1 MIVHTYEYDIS
12 YIPAMPVVELVVG
25 KASSAPVLS
34 LKALVDSGSDGTIP
48 LEHLKQ
54 IGVLK
59 FQKTPMRTITGQRA
73 QVDLYLISIQIGSF
87 QRDKLA
93 VAGDPQLNE
102 ADHQDVLNHLIVT
115 LDGLATQSRSPIDQ
129 SSDRSK
135 VTGSR

>member
-25 KASSAPVLS
+25 KASSVPVLS
-34 LKALVDSGSDGTIP
+34 LKALVDSGSDGTIIP

-54 IGVLK
+54 IGARK
-59 FQKTPMRTITGQRA
+59 FQKRWMRTITGQRA

-102 ADHQDVLNHLIVT
+102 AIIGRDVLNHLIVT
-115 LDGLATQSRSPIDQ
+115 LDGLANA
-129 SSDRSK
+129 
-135 VTGSR
+135 VTISN